1 MICIDK
7 ICHAT
12 IPNVDACIKVIRQ
25 GQIDI
30 HGVFIYP
37 TSANPKLIHFIDL
50 IDANIQPG
58 ACLNVLE
65 LVKITP
71 SQIVALLRK
80 HDDIIQG
87 ELAVGHNLHRA
98 VCAIVLFE
106 CFPGAVELLAILDF
120 DINEVVGG
128 KYVLK
133 EYWTPRDGS
142 YYVRDVR
149 DKFPDEVEDEALDTQ
164 KYILA
169 QKQTCYDQ
177 GVRYGGVDTYSAV
190 EHLFEVIESSPATS
204 SRPADYIDAH
214 SVEYRELMYYG
225 DYTLQ
230 YIFSKFHLEGNQT
243 GLRGQLMRIA
253 LDDLAP
259 EAQLRLHAE
268 TGQAYFDEWKAGAL
282 QISEQHDMEWIKE
295 NQPAIYLLLRMI
307 NE

>member
-120 DINEVVGG
+120 DINEVVGILLD
-128 KYVLK
+128 KY
-133 EYWTPRDGS
+133 
-142 YYVRDVR
+142 
-149 DKFPDEVEDEALDTQ
+149 
-164 KYILA
+164 
-169 QKQTCYDQ
+169 
-177 GVRYGGVDTYSAV
+177 
-190 EHLFEVIESSPATS
+190 EVIAVMSEMVNQPISAIGHDNGIAIKHKGSCSDIA
-204 SRPADYIDAH
+204 AEH
-214 SVEYRELMYYG
+214 SF
-225 DYTLQ
+225 
-230 YIFSKFHLEGNQT
+230 I
-243 GLRGQLMRIA
+243 
-253 LDDLAP
+253 
-259 EAQLRLHAE
+259 
-268 TGQAYFDEWKAGAL
+268 
-282 QISEQHDMEWIKE
+282 ISESTVFV
-295 NQPAIYLLLRMI
+295 
-307 NE
+307 